1 MTKTDHVSDWQS
13 RPNYADCRPRRT
25 RTAAEGC
32 IDEVDEEA
40 TDASETP
47 AATYTYY

>member
-1 MTKTDHVSDWQS
+1 MH
-13 RPNYADCRPRRT
+13 NYADERPGRT

-32 IDEVDEEA
+32 TDEVDKEA

-47 AATYTYY
+47 AAIYTYS